1 MELWE
6 RVALFAGWQ
15 DWELGIKDES
25 KSIKKKKTKSKKKRS
40 GGITFDEF

>member
-15 DWELGIKDES
+15 DWELGIKEE
-25 KSIKKKKTKSKKKRS
+25 KKTKARKRTK
-40 GGITFDEF
+40 TFKTRKFKTRKFN